1 MAADKRLRGLPAL
14 PLLLVIVFFVIILYL
29 RQLRLHQRRCDLCV
43 TVAQVMPGQF
53 LQISQLPIIDV
64 VALVLS
70 KAVEEHAALRDPI
83 GDDRART
90 AGPSA
95 ARSCDTLLD
104 KMTAEIGIDRTA
116 LGARDRLAQAPV
128 VESLLTGEARKHPGH
143 KYAHASSGFQSSIPL
158 GVIMQGRRTIG
169 VSEFSSQSK
178 STSVLRASCSA

>member
-1 MAADKRLRGLPAL
+1 
-14 PLLLVIVFFVIILYL
+14 
-29 RQLRLHQRRCDLCV
+29 
-43 TVAQVMPGQF
+43 
-53 LQISQLPIIDV
+53 
-64 VALVLS
+64 
-70 KAVEEHAALRDPI
+70 
-83 GDDRART
+83 
-90 AGPSA
+90 SA

-169 VSEFSSQSK
+169 GSEFSSQSK
-178 STSVLRASCSA
+178 STSVLRASCFVLRNNEIEERRHARCALQVGCVRRRRLRASFGMGPSTHEVVLIVGGRGRQRFNCSTKKFGTGLKRNSFAHRVLPTRRET